1 MLPMICPDCHS
12 KNHKV
17 PVTNGQMD
25 DQIVRKRAC
34 NDCGHIWF
42 TVEVI
47 VPKYSI
53 GWSAGLQRKPVLRVP
68 AEVTTG
74 HVRVGASHVEAQDY
88 IENLLE
94 ANRRRSEAAELRRNA
109 TKCDKPPT

>member
-1 MLPMICPDCHS
+1 MICPHCSS

-17 PVTNGQMD
+17 PVTNGQMN
-25 DQIVRKRAC
+25 DQIVRKRLC

-47 VPKYSI
+47 VPKYAI
-53 GWSAGLQRKPVLRVP
+53 GWSSGLQRKPVLRVP

-74 HVRVGASHVEAQDY
+74 MVRIGASHEEAQDS
-88 IENLLE
+88 IQNLLD
-94 ANRRRSEAAELRRNA
+94 ANRRKSEAAQLRHSVTDHNSRG
-109 TKCDKPPT
+109 